1 MKTVTILVAVGI
13 SAVVSYAIAFVT
25 AVIVAR
31 HYMLIAVEQTAKN
44 CKKSI
49 DQMEKLSQ
57 DFMHQVKEEA
67 MKALNQIS
75 KGK

>member
-1 MKTVTILVAVGI
+1 MTILVAVGI

-25 AVIVAR
+25 AVIIAR
-31 HYMLIAVEQTAKN
+31 HYMLVAVEQTSKN

-57 DFMHQVKEEA
+57 DFMNQVKEET
-67 MKALNQIS
+67 MKTLSQIS
-75 KGK
+75 KGE

>member
-1 MKTVTILVAVGI
+1 MTMLVAVGI

-31 HYMLIAVEQTAKN
+31 HYMLVAAEQTSKN

-57 DFMHQVKEEA
+57 NFMNQVKEET
-67 MKALNQIS
+67 MKAFNQIS
-75 KGK
+75 KGE

>member
-1 MKTVTILVAVGI
+1 MTMLVAVGI

-31 HYMLIAVEQTAKN
+31 HYMLVAIDTTSKN
-44 CKKSI
+44 FKKSI

-57 DFMHQVKEEA
+57 DFMNQVKEET
-67 MKALNQIS
+67 MKTLNQIS
-75 KGK
+75 KGE

>member
-1 MKTVTILVAVGI
+1 MTLLVAVGI
-13 SAVVSYAIAFVT
+13 SAVT

-31 HYMLIAVEQTAKN
+31 HYMLVAVKQTSKN

-57 DFMHQVKEEA
+57 DFMNQVKEET
-67 MKALNQIS
+67 MKVFNQIS
-75 KGK
+75 KGE

>member
-1 MKTVTILVAVGI
+1 MTLLVAVGI

-31 HYMLIAVEQTAKN
+31 HYMLVAVEQTSKN
-44 CKKSI
+44 FKKSI

-57 DFMHQVKEEA
+57 DFMHQVKEET
-67 MKALNQIS
+67 MKTLSQVS
-75 KGK
+75 KR

>member
-1 MKTVTILVAVGI
+1 MTVLVAVGI

-31 HYMLIAVEQTAKN
+31 HYMLVAIDTTSKN

-57 DFMHQVKEEA
+57 NFMNQVKEET
-67 MKALNQIS
+67 MKTLNQIS
-75 KGK
+75 KGE